1 MQSNIHFLK
10 KAHKPRDFLAYA
22 PVIRKLKIA
31 FISLNVTFLL
41 KDLQRLNM

>member
-1 MQSNIHFLK
+1 MQINIHLLK
-10 KAHKPRDFLAYA
+10 KAHKRRDFLAYA